1 VRKSPRRECWRQAG
15 LWAFVIMA
23 VLWAASAST
32 AKAAV
37 AKPYQVRD
45 YDHGG
50 TNCATIQG
58 TNYKTP
64 ASVTGMA
71 FDGTDLLF
79 SCWGDDTITAIR
91 PVASQTVFAKDQ
103 AAGGSLVGEP
113 GIYRVT
119 DTLGN
124 PLDGIGALD
133 WDADH
138 QVLWACN
145 LTGASVKKVAAD
157 LGYITLTND
166 GSGTAVF
173 THFADVPESGCVNG
187 VDYNPYASN
196 PFTFGNPVV
205 STAGVP
211 TNLPKT
217 ASTKT
222 VDQYG
227 IVDNAGVLVPAG
239 TSPTTWPPLG
249 SLTGNGYVSGI
260 ENTPAIA
267 GTVSGLFLA
276 DNQGSTKTL
285 HYTADGA
292 TSIQITSSTS
302 HRFEDLAC
310 DSQTFA
316 PQTVIWVEWFDHNQA
331 QPFKIDGTC

>member
-1 VRKSPRRECWRQAG
+1 MRGGHRRRWRGIWLGAVV
-15 LWAFVIMA
+15 VIA
-23 VLWAASAST
+23 WAAIAST
-32 AKAAV
+32 ADAAV

-45 YDHGG
+45 YNHNG
-50 TNCATIQG
+50 TNCHTISG
-58 TNYKTP
+58 TNYKAA

-91 PVASQTVFAKDQ
+91 PVASTTVFAKDE
-103 AAGGSLVGEP
+103 AVGGTLVGEP

-119 DTLGN
+119 DSFGN
-124 PLDGIGALD
+124 PLTGIGALD

-145 LTGASVKKVAAD
+145 LTGSSAQKLAAD
-157 LGYITLTND
+157 LGYITLSSD

-222 VDQYG
+222 VDQYA
-227 IVDNAGVLVPAG
+227 IVDDAGVLVPAN
-239 TSPTTWPPLG
+239 TSPTTWQPR
-249 SLTGNGYVSGI
+249 SLTGNAYVSGI

-267 GTVSGLFLA
+267 GTASGLFLA
-276 DNQGSTKTL
+276 DNQGHTKTL
-285 HYTADGA
+285 HYTTDGA
-292 TSIQITSSTS
+292 TSTEITSSTS
-302 HRFEDLAC
+302 HRFEDLTC

-316 PQTVIWVEWFDHNQA
+316 PQTIIWVEWFDHNQA